1 MHGRMMQ
8 LEWRDVVEVTFPV
21 TVEIIAY
28 DRFGLLHDI
37 TRILMLER
45 TNVQS
50 ISTSSDK
57 SNNRVSIRMV
67 LEVSQLN
74 RLLQTLERIER
85 LPNVLSARRVS
96 RPLENRII
104 LEPLL

>member
-1 MHGRMMQ
+1 MMQ

-21 TVEIIAY
+21 TVEISAY

-50 ISTSSDK
+50 ISTSADK
-57 SNNRVSIRMV
+57 SNNRVGIRMV

-85 LPNVLSARRVS
+85 LPNVLSARRS
-96 RPLENRII
+96 IATFGK
-104 LEPLL
+104 

>member
-1 MHGRMMQ
+1 MGSVNETDLVAVHREDCLQVLKADVHGRMMQ
-8 LEWRDVVEVTFPV
+8 IEWRDVVEVTFPV
-21 TVEIIAY
+21 TVEISAY

-57 SNNRVSIRMV
+57 SNNPTPIKRKHNISFFASE
-67 LEVSQLN
+67 L
-74 RLLQTLERIER
+74 
-85 LPNVLSARRVS
+85 
-96 RPLENRII
+96 
-104 LEPLL
+104 